1 MRADLRPNLGFGIL
15 KISLVHSTNSFNENI
30 IFFSVTEICGPKYRT
45 YFGILTQFPFG
56 IGAALLPII
65 AYFIRSWQNLQLA
78 ISIPCVL
85 LGLYYFFVPESPRWL
100 MAEGRIGT
108 SPLGNAPN

>member
-1 MRADLRPNLGFGIL
+1 MKIL
-15 KISLVHSTNSFNENI
+15 Y
-30 IFFSVTEICGPKYRT
+30 FFSVTEICGPKYRT

-65 AYFIRSWQNLQLA
+65 AYFIRSWQSLQLA
-78 ISIPCVL
+78 ISVPCVL

-108 SPLGNAPN
+108 SLLDTVPN

>member
-1 MRADLRPNLGFGIL
+1 MIK
-15 KISLVHSTNSFNENI
+15 KIFN
-30 IFFSVTEICGPKYRT
+30 FSVTEICGPKYRT

-65 AYFIRSWQNLQLA
+65 AYFIRSWKSLQLA
-78 ISIPCVL
+78 ISVPCCL

-100 MAEGRIGT
+100 MAEGRIGKPIISNFT
-108 SPLGNAPN
+108 S